1 MDKQTLLQLEQVTRT
16 YEQGELSVN
25 ALDQVTLN
33 IKKGEFLALA
43 GPSGS
48 GKTTLLNIAAG
59 LDQPTKG
66 KTFFLEKDLSQLS
79 RRELAKLRLDQIG
92 FVFQSHNL
100 VPVLTAEENAEF
112 ILLLRGVPENIR
124 KPRVQEILREVGL
137 QGMEQRRPS
146 ELSGGQQQ
154 RVAVA
159 RAIAAEPN
167 LILADE
173 PTANLD
179 SKTAQSLL
187 ALLERLNREH
197 GTTFIYS
204 THDPEVMKR
213 AHRIVTLTDGRI
225 KSDQIVP
232 ENNIK
237 L

>member
-1 MDKQTLLQLEQVTRT
+1 MNSELLLHLDQVSRIYT
-16 YEQGELSVN
+16 QGEHLVH
-25 ALDQVTLN
+25 ALDQVSLEVR
-33 IKKGEFLALA
+33 KGEFLALA

-48 GKTTLLNIAAG
+48 GKTTLLNVAAG

-66 KTFFLEKDLSQLS
+66 KVFFQGSDLGLMSRRGLARLRLS
-79 RRELAKLRLDQIG
+79 RIG

-112 ILLLRGVPENIR
+112 ILLLRGVSGEIR
-124 KPRVQEILREVGL
+124 KPKVREILTEVGL
-137 QGMEQRRPS
+137 QGMENRRPS

-159 RAIAAEPN
+159 RALAAEPD

-179 SKTAQSLL
+179 SRTAQSLL
-187 ALLERLNREH
+187 LMLERLNREH
-197 GTTFIYS
+197 GTTFLYS

-225 KSDQIVP
+225 SSDEAVEGNSFEP
-232 ENNIK
+232 
-237 L
+237 

>member
-1 MDKQTLLQLEQVTRT
+1 MDTNNLLRLDNVTRT
-16 YEQGELSVN
+16 YEQGEHIVH
-25 ALDQVTLN
+25 ALDQVTLDV
-33 IKKGEFLALA
+33 KKGEFLALA

-59 LDQPTKG
+59 LDQPTG
-66 KTFFLEKDLSQLS
+66 GRVYFQDRNLGDLS
-79 RRELAKLRLDQIG
+79 RRELAALRLDCIG

-112 ILLLRGVPENIR
+112 ILLLRGVPESVR
-124 KPRVQEILREVGL
+124 RPKVQEILREVGL
-137 QGMEQRRPS
+137 EGMENRRPA

-159 RAIAAEPN
+159 RAIAAEPD

-179 SKTAQSLL
+179 SKTAQALL
-187 ALLERLNREH
+187 SLLERLNREH

-204 THDPEVMKR
+204 THDPKVMAK
-213 AHRIVTLTDGRI
+213 AHRIVTLTDGKV
-225 KSDQIVP
+225 KSDEIVP
-232 ENNIK
+232 ENHIK
-237 L
+237 S

>member
-1 MDKQTLLQLEQVTRT
+1 MDTNNLLRLEEVTRT
-16 YEQGELSVN
+16 YTQGEHIVH

-33 IKKGEFLALA
+33 VKKGEFLALA

-59 LDQPTKG
+59 LDQPTG
-66 KTFFLEKDLSQLS
+66 GSAFFQDKNLAKLS
-79 RRELAKLRLDQIG
+79 RRELAALRLDSIG

-112 ILLLRGVPENIR
+112 ILLLRGVPEQIR
-124 KPRVQEILREVGL
+124 RPRVHEILREVGL
-137 QGMEQRRPS
+137 EGMENRRPS

-159 RAIAAEPN
+159 RAIAAEPD

-179 SKTAQSLL
+179 SKTAQALL
-187 ALLERLNREH
+187 SLLERLNREH

-204 THDPEVMKR
+204 THDPKVMEK
-213 AHRIVTLTDGRI
+213 AHRIVTLTDGKV
-225 KSDQIVP
+225 KSDEIVP
-232 ENNIK
+232 ANHIRS
-237 L
+237 

>member
-1 MDKQTLLQLEQVTRT
+1 MSKENLLRLVEVTRI
-16 YEQGELSVN
+16 YQQGEHTVH
-25 ALDQVTLN
+25 ALDQVSLN
-33 IKKGEFLALA
+33 VGKGEFLALA

-48 GKTTLLNIAAG
+48 GKTTLLNISAG
-59 LDQPTKG
+59 LDHPSEG
-66 KTFFLEKDLSQLS
+66 KAFFLQDDLGRMS
-79 RRELAKLRLDQIG
+79 RRELAELRLSRIG

-112 ILLLRGVPENIR
+112 ILLLRGVPEDTR
-124 KPRVQEILREVGL
+124 KPKVQAILHEVGL
-137 QGMEQRRPS
+137 EGMEKRRPA

-159 RAIAAEPN
+159 RALAAEPD

-187 ALLERLNREH
+187 ALLEKLNREH

-213 AHRIVTLTDGRI
+213 AHRIVTLTDGRV
-225 KSDQIVP
+225 KSDRIVP
-232 ENNIK
+232 ENHQES
-237 L
+237 

>member
-1 MDKQTLLQLEQVTRT
+1 MEKETLLRLEQVTRT
-16 YEQGELSVN
+16 YEQGKIAVH
-25 ALDQVTLN
+25 ALNQVSLN
-33 IKKGEFLALA
+33 VKKGEFLALA

-59 LDQPTKG
+59 LDQPSEG
-66 KTFFLEKDLSQLS
+66 KSFFLDKDLSLLS
-79 RRELAKLRLDQIG
+79 RRELAKLRLSRIG
-92 FVFQSHNL
+92 FIFQSYNL

-112 ILLLRGVPENIR
+112 ILLLRGVPEDVR
-124 KPRVQEILREVGL
+124 KSRVKKILKEVGL
-137 QGMEQRRPS
+137 EGMEKRRPS

-159 RAIAAEPN
+159 RSLAAEPD

-187 ALLERLNREH
+187 ALLEKLNREH

-213 AHRIVTLTDGRI
+213 AHRIITLTDGRI
-225 KSDQIVP
+225 KSDKIVP
-232 ENNIK
+232 ENH
-237 L
+237 LTS

>member
-59 LDQPTKG
+59 LDQPTTG
-66 KTFFLEKDLSQLS
+66 KTFFLEKDLGLLS

-137 QGMEQRRPS
+137 QGMEQRRPT

-159 RAIAAEPN
+159 RAIAAAPD

-225 KSDQIVP
+225 KSDHIVP

-237 L
+237 S

>member
-1 MDKQTLLQLEQVTRT
+1 MNKEILLSLANVTRI
-16 YEQGELSVN
+16 YQQGEHTVH
-25 ALDQVTLN
+25 ALDQVSLDVG
-33 IKKGEFLALA
+33 KGEFLALA

-48 GKTTLLNIAAG
+48 GKTTLLNISAG
-59 LDQPTKG
+59 LDQPSEG
-66 KTFFLEKDLSQLS
+66 KAFFLKEDLGRMS
-79 RRELAKLRLDQIG
+79 RRELAELRLSRVG

-100 VPVLTAEENAEF
+100 IPVLTAEENAEF
-112 ILLLRGVPENIR
+112 ILLLRGVPEETR
-124 KPRVQEILREVGL
+124 KPKVQAILHEVGL
-137 QGMEQRRPS
+137 EGMEKRRPA

-159 RAIAAEPN
+159 RALAAEPD

-187 ALLERLNREH
+187 ALLEKLNREH

-213 AHRIVTLTDGRI
+213 AHRIVTLTDGRVD
-225 KSDQIVP
+225 SDRLVP
-232 ENNIK
+232 ENHK
-237 L
+237 GS

>member
-1 MDKQTLLQLEQVTRT
+1 MDKQTLLRLEQVTRT
-16 YEQGELSVN
+16 YEQGELTVH
-25 ALDQVTLN
+25 ALDQVSLN

-66 KTFFLEKDLSQLS
+66 KTFFLEKDLSQMS
-79 RRELAKLRLDQIG
+79 RRELAGLRLARIG

-100 VPVLTAEENAEF
+100 VPVLSAEENAEF

-137 QGMEQRRPS
+137 QGLEQRRPS

-159 RAIAAEPN
+159 RAIAAEPA

-225 KSDQIVP
+225 KSDETVP
-232 ENNIK
+232 ENQIK
-237 L
+237 S

>member
-1 MDKQTLLQLEQVTRT
+1 MSKEILLRLEEVTRI
-16 YEQGELSVN
+16 YQQGEHTVH
-25 ALDQVTLN
+25 ALDQVSLEVG
-33 IKKGEFLALA
+33 KGEFLALA

-48 GKTTLLNIAAG
+48 GKTTLLNISAG
-59 LDQPTKG
+59 LDQPNEG
-66 KTFFLEKDLSQLS
+66 KAFFLQDNLGMMS
-79 RRELAKLRLDQIG
+79 RRELAELRLSRIG

-112 ILLLRGVPENIR
+112 ILLLRGVSEDVR
-124 KPRVQEILREVGL
+124 KPRVKEILHEVGL
-137 QGMEQRRPS
+137 EGMENRRPS

-159 RAIAAEPN
+159 RALAAEPD

-187 ALLERLNREH
+187 ALLEKLNREH

-213 AHRIVTLTDGRI
+213 AHRIVTLTDGRV
-225 KSDQIVP
+225 KADRIVP
-232 ENNIK
+232 ENHQES
-237 L
+237 

>member
-1 MDKQTLLQLEQVTRT
+1 MDSNILLRLDQVTRT
-16 YEQGELSVN
+16 YEQGEHIVR
-25 ALDQVTLN
+25 ALDQVSLN
-33 IKKGEFLALA
+33 VKKGEFLALA

-59 LDQPTKG
+59 LDQPTEG
-66 KTFFLEKDLSQLS
+66 KSFFLDKDLSLLS
-79 RRELAKLRLDQIG
+79 RRAQASLRLDCIG

-112 ILLLRGVPENIR
+112 ILLLRGVPEKIR
-124 KPRVQEILREVGL
+124 GPRVREILNEVGL
-137 QGMEQRRPS
+137 RGMENRRPS

-159 RAIAAEPN
+159 RAIAAEPD

-179 SKTAQSLL
+179 SKTAQALL
-187 ALLERLNREH
+187 ALLEKLNREH

-213 AHRIVTLTDGRI
+213 AHRIVTLTDGKI
-225 KSDQIVP
+225 KSDEIVP
-232 ENNIK
+232 ENHIK

>member
-1 MDKQTLLQLEQVTRT
+1 MERETLLRLEQVTRT
-16 YEQGELSVN
+16 YEQGEIAVN
-25 ALDQVTLN
+25 ALDRISLYV
-33 IKKGEFLALA
+33 KKGEFLALA

-59 LDQPTKG
+59 LDMPTDG
-66 KTFFLEKDLSQLS
+66 KSFFLNKDLSQLS
-79 RRELAKLRLDQIG
+79 RRELAKLRLSRIG

-112 ILLLRGVPENIR
+112 ILLLRGVPEDAR
-124 KPRVQEILREVGL
+124 KKRVKKILKEVGL
-137 QGMEQRRPS
+137 EGMENRRPS

-159 RAIAAEPN
+159 RALAAEPD

-179 SKTAQSLL
+179 SLTAQ
-187 ALLERLNREH
+187 ALLLLLEKLNREH

-225 KSDQIVP
+225 KSDEIVP
-232 ENNIK
+232 ANHFQS
-237 L
+237 

>member
-1 MDKQTLLQLEQVTRT
+1 MERETLLRLEQVTRT
-16 YEQGELSVN
+16 YEQGEIAVN
-25 ALDQVTLN
+25 ALDRISLHV
-33 IKKGEFLALA
+33 KKGEFLALA

-59 LDQPTKG
+59 LDQPSEG
-66 KTFFLEKDLSQLS
+66 KSFFLDKDLSQLS
-79 RRELAKLRLDQIG
+79 RRELAKLRLSRIG

-112 ILLLRGVPENIR
+112 ILLLRGVPEDVR
-124 KPRVQEILREVGL
+124 KARVKKILKEVGL
-137 QGMEQRRPS
+137 EGMENRRPS

-159 RAIAAEPN
+159 RALAAEPD

-179 SKTAQSLL
+179 SQTAQSLL
-187 ALLERLNREH
+187 VLLENLNREH

-204 THDPEVMKR
+204 THDPKVMKR

-225 KSDQIVP
+225 KSDEIVP
-232 ENNIK
+232 ENHLK
-237 L
+237 S

>member
-1 MDKQTLLQLEQVTRT
+1 MDKQTLLRMEQVTRT
-16 YEQGELSVN
+16 YEQGELTVH
-25 ALDQVTLN
+25 ALDQVSLN

-66 KTFFLEKDLSQLS
+66 KTFFLEEDLGQMS
-79 RRELAKLRLDQIG
+79 RRELASLRLARIG

-100 VPVLTAEENAEF
+100 VPVLSAEENAEF

-124 KPRVQEILREVGL
+124 KPRVQKILREVGL
-137 QGMEQRRPS
+137 QGLEQRRPS

-159 RAIAAEPN
+159 RAIAAEPD

-225 KSDQIVP
+225 KSDKIVP
-232 ENNIK
+232 ENHIK
-237 L
+237 S

>member
-1 MDKQTLLQLEQVTRT
+1 MEKETLLRLEQVTRT
-16 YEQGELSVN
+16 YEQGEIAVH
-25 ALDQVTLN
+25 ALDRISLHVR
-33 IKKGEFLALA
+33 KGEFLALA

-48 GKTTLLNIAAG
+48 GKTTMLNIAAG
-59 LDQPTKG
+59 LDMPTTG
-66 KTFFLEKDLSQLS
+66 KSFFLDKDLSQMS
-79 RRELAKLRLDQIG
+79 RRELAKLRLSRIG

-112 ILLLRGVPENIR
+112 ILLLRGVPEDAR
-124 KPRVQEILREVGL
+124 KKRVKKILKEVGL
-137 QGMEQRRPS
+137 EGMENRRPS

-159 RAIAAEPN
+159 RALAAEPD

-179 SKTAQSLL
+179 SQTAQ
-187 ALLERLNREH
+187 ALLLLLEKLNREH

-225 KSDQIVP
+225 KSDEIVP
-232 ENNIK
+232 ANH
-237 L
+237 LQS

>member
-66 KTFFLEKDLSQLS
+66 KTFFLEKGLSQLS

-112 ILLLRGVPENIR
+112 ILLLRGIPENIR

-159 RAIAAEPN
+159 RALANRPSV
-167 LILADE
+167 ILADE
-173 PTANLD
+173 PTAALD
-179 SKTAQSLL
+179 SQRGRQVMELFGRVAHEQDGAVIVVTHDQR
-187 ALLERLNREH
+187 ALDVFD
-197 GTTFIYS
+197 FIY
-204 THDPEVMKR
+204 EME
-213 AHRIVTLTDGRI
+213 DGRI
-225 KSDQIVP
+225 W
-232 ENNIK
+232 IK
-237 L
+237 TNKPD